1 VYFGKL
7 VFESE
12 EQVFAVIARLS
23 ISLSAFL
30 KVVAKMARSGIM
42 QTTLMVF
49 VMQKM
54 STKF

>member
-1 VYFGKL
+1 MYFGKL